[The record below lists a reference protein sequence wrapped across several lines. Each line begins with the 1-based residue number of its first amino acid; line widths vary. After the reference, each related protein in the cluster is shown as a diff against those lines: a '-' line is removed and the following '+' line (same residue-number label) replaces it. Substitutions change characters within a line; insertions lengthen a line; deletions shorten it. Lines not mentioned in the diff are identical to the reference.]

1 MALMNYGIL
10 NSQICQYNSV
20 ISVCNESVLKVTS
33 TKKYTFTVFWTKS
46 ITICNPQ
53 GNENRDTMTTQ
64 TKSFIVTNESLGKKI
79 FEGFIMLDVK
89 SWLCKPWFAVLPNLC
104 DAVHM
109 V

>member
-1 MALMNYGIL
+1 MQWVCFKGDIDKKIYILQSFEQKALQFVILKAMKIGI
-10 NSQICQYNSV
+10 
-20 ISVCNESVLKVTS
+20 
-33 TKKYTFTVFWTKS
+33 
-46 ITICNPQ
+46 
-53 GNENRDTMTTQ
+53 Q
-64 TKSFIVTNESLGKKI
+64 TKSFIVTNESLGKNI

>member
-1 MALMNYGIL
+1 MQWVCFKGDIDKKIYILQSFEQKALQFVILKAMKIGI
-10 NSQICQYNSV
+10 
-20 ISVCNESVLKVTS
+20 
-33 TKKYTFTVFWTKS
+33 
-46 ITICNPQ
+46 
-53 GNENRDTMTTQ
+53 Q